1 MNEPV
6 KTGFLASLGVV
17 GGLAFATIAVVIVM
31 LFGMCVLCGGCMFL
45 GSQAPTPPPEPV
57 YVAPTPEEH
66 SAIAEEAG
74 RKAMAEE
81 AAAKRLGMEVVE
93 EE

>member
-1 MNEPV
+1 MARAFE
-6 KTGFLASLGVV
+6 TGFFGAIGV
-17 GGLAFATIAVVIVM
+17 GGAIFLVTMIILCAMLCMFFAA
-31 LFGMCVLCGGCMFL
+31 CGGCL
-45 GSQAPTPPPEPV
+45 YIGSQAPTPPPEPV

-81 AAAKRLGMEVVE
+81 AAAKRLGLEVVE